1 MNHAAAPF
9 KFQPAS
15 QPLTGSISLPGSKSA
30 SNRLLL
36 LRALAATNTA
46 LPGLSTAADTA
57 YMQAALQQIASQ
69 AGGRIFAG
77 AAGTVMRFLL
87 PFLALRPGSWEL
99 YGSDRAHERPIGPL
113 VDALRSLGAKID
125 YLEKEGFPPLRIEGG
140 NLIGGQVQLPVNQSS
155 QYATALLL
163 VGAKLPGGL
172 GLQLTGE
179 LVSRPYL
186 QQTIDLLGHCGVS
199 VQEDGNAFTLAEQN
213 IQMPAV
219 LQVEPDWSSAAYWLA
234 WVAALP
240 GSELLLENLPLHS
253 HQADSRAVEW
263 MGSLGVQLTE
273 QPNGLLLR
281 HQMPEIVAERT
292 YDGRDCPDLVPAQA
306 VLCALHQQ
314 PALFTGLATLR
325 LKESDRIDALVQNL
339 QAAGAQ
345 VSSGADWLRIEKG
358 IAAGAGEVNIQC
370 FHDHRMAL
378 AFAVLAAAQ
387 KTVIFDQPEVVA
399 KSYPNYW
406 EQLAAQ
412 GIQFSNPG
420 R

>member
-1 MNHAAAPF
+1 MQQLAAPF
-9 KFQPAS
+9 KLQPAT
-15 QPLTGSISLPGSKSA
+15 QPLTGSIALPGSKSA
-30 SNRLLL
+30 SNRLLI
-36 LRALAATNTA
+36 LRALANASTE

-57 YMQAALQQIASQ
+57 YMLKALQQIDTQ
-69 AGGRIFAG
+69 QGGRIYAG

-87 PFLALRPGSWEL
+87 PVLSLRPGLWEL
-99 YGSDRAHERPIGPL
+99 YGSDRAHERPIGHL

-125 YLEKEGFPPLRIEGG
+125 YLYQDGFPPLRIEGG
-140 NLIGGQVQLPVNQSS
+140 HSKGGKVQLPANQSS
-155 QYATALLL
+155 QFATALLM
-163 VGAKLPGGL
+163 VGAKLPN
-172 GLQLTGE
+172 GLQLQ
-179 LVSRPYL
+179 LSDDIVSRPYL
-186 QQTIDLLGHCGVS
+186 QQTIDLLGSCGVG
-199 VQEDGNAFTLAEQN
+199 VQEAGNSYTIVPQN
-213 IQMPAV
+213 IHLPAV
-219 LQVEPDWSSAAYWLA
+219 VQVEPDWSSAAYWLA

-240 GSELLLENLPLHS
+240 GSELLLENLPLHTL
-253 HQADSRAVEW
+253 QADSRAVEW
-263 MGSLGVQLTE
+263 MGPLGVQVTE
-273 QPNGLLLR
+273 QQSGLLLR

-306 VLCALHQQ
+306 LLCALQQQ

-358 IAAGAGEVNIQC
+358 IAAGEGEVHIKC

-378 AFAVLAAAQ
+378 AFAVLAAGQ

-412 GIQFSNPG
+412 GIQFSNHG